1 MGGADILSKFFV
13 LLPVSSCSTT
23 SKDKV
28 KKHDKSTGAR
38 P

>member
-13 LLPVSSCSTT
+13 LLPVSSCPTT
-23 SKDKV
+23 SMDKV
-28 KKHDKSTGAR
+28 IKHDKSTGAR

>member
-1 MGGADILSKFFV
+1 MGGADILSKFSV
-13 LLPVSSCSTT
+13 LLPLSSCPTT
-23 SKDKV
+23 SMDEV